1 MSEWVNSETID
12 GIIPPS
18 LGFPD
23 QLKIN
28 DKLCKVN
35 FSRIQNGWTYFFEWG
50 KDISGRMCKIG
61 EHSLPSHILA
71 NKRFKIKTGGNTYE
85 RVSL

>member
-1 MSEWVNSETID
+1 MN
-12 GIIPPS
+12 
-18 LGFPD
+18 FPD

>member
-1 MSEWVNSETID
+1 MS
-12 GIIPPS
+12 
-18 LGFPD
+18 FPD

-50 KDISGRMCKIG
+50 KDANGRMCRIG
-61 EHSLPSHILA
+61 EHSLPSHVFA
-71 NKRFKIKTGGNTYE
+71 NKRFKIKTGGNNYE
-85 RVSL
+85 RVAI